1 MDAGDVMRRA
11 AFGLKGGRAKRQT
24 PIWSAA
30 CFQVPQ
36 WRKLRIG
43 EKPSP
48 ADKAGGA
55 LD

>member
-1 MDAGDVMRRA
+1 MDAGDVTRKKTLW
-11 AFGLKGGRAKRQT
+11 LKGERAKRQT